1 MDRCIGN
8 GASNSLDRERN
19 NGGRSCWVSHGTN
32 CGGGG
37 GGGDSIAASLAIA
50 KLVEETSFCVRV
62 GAV

>member
-1 MDRCIGN
+1 MEEEVVGCLMVQI
-8 GASNSLDRERN
+8 
-19 NGGRSCWVSHGTN
+19 
-32 CGGGG
+32 GG

>member
-1 MDRCIGN
+1 MEEEVVGCLMVQI
-8 GASNSLDRERN
+8 
-19 NGGRSCWVSHGTN
+19 V
-32 CGGGG
+32 GGG

>member
-1 MDRCIGN
+1 MEEEVVGCLMVQI
-8 GASNSLDRERN
+8 
-19 NGGRSCWVSHGTN
+19 V
-32 CGGGG
+32 GG

>member
-1 MDRCIGN
+1 MEEEVVGCLMVQIG
-8 GASNSLDRERN
+8 G
-19 NGGRSCWVSHGTN
+19 W
-32 CGGGG
+32 G

>member
-1 MDRCIGN
+1 MEEEVVGCLMVQIV
-8 GASNSLDRERN
+8 
-19 NGGRSCWVSHGTN
+19 CV
-32 CGGGG
+32 GG